1 MNALLGA
8 LISKDSAA
16 ILAFADANMRLKPA
30 SEALG
35 VHIETLSRRLDS
47 VYKRTKL
54 NPKNFR
60 DLVEL
65 VKMVEGVS
73 DV

>member
-1 MNALLGA
+1 MNEFLGA

-16 ILAFADANMRLKPA
+16 ILAFANANMRLKPA
-30 SEALG
+30 SESLG

-47 VYKRTKL
+47 IYKRTKL
-54 NPKNFR
+54 NPKNFW
-60 DLVEL
+60 DLLVL
-65 VKMVEGVS
+65 VKVVEDVS